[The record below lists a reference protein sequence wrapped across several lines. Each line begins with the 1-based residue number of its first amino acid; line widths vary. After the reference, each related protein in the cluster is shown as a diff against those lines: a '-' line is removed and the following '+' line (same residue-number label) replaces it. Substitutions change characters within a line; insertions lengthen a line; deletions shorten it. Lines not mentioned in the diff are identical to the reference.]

1 MPSDRDG
8 LLSLKEVQRAH
19 LLLVLEAVGWNRAEA
34 ARILDVNRKTVYR
47 MIARFGLDQLEKA
60 PPK

>member
-1 MPSDRDG
+1 MPSDGDV

-19 LLLVLEAVGWNRAEA
+19 LLRVLEAVAWNRAEA

-47 MIARFGLDQLEKA
+47 MIVRFGLDKLEKA
-60 PPK
+60 SS

>member
-1 MPSDRDG
+1 MPSDA

-47 MIARFGLDQLEKA
+47 MIVRFGLDQLEKA
-60 PPK
+60 PK